1 MLKRVILPGLL
12 ILLVGT
18 VTCLG
23 VFNPGDGSTREA
35 MSPRGQQYS
44 FLSTGSYR
52 LNPVFFAREG
62 RVWDAVNL
70 FVGVPLFLVAWVG
83 AARNSLRGRLLLG
96 GIEAYF
102 LYVYLG
108 SVMMYAFSELFLLYV
123 GIVALSSITFL
134 QTMTDLRI
142 DEIPARVSDRFPRIL
157 FVGYSFVLAASLL
170 VLWMAR
176 ILSILRTG
184 LMPAEYAGLA
194 TLGSQALDLGLLV
207 PLAVVTGVQLLKKT
221 PLGYYLCSV
230 AMAVGLMMFISIPSW
245 IAVPL
250 VQDGKANVFEAI
262 PFFILSIVGIALA
275 LVYYMSI
282 RSEGSPGG
290 QTAAA

>member
-12 ILLVGT
+12 ILLVGI
-18 VTCLG
+18 VTWLG
-23 VFNPGDGSTREA
+23 VFNPGDGSTQEA
-35 MSPRGQQYS
+35 ISPRGQQYS

-70 FVGVPLFLVAWVG
+70 FVAVPLFLVAWFG

-96 GIEAYF
+96 GIEAYL

-108 SVMMYAFSELFLLYV
+108 SVMMYAFSELFVLYV
-123 GIVALSSITFL
+123 GIVALSSVTFL
-134 QTMTDLRI
+134 QTMMDLRI
-142 DEIPARVSDRFPRIL
+142 DQIPARVSDRFPRML

-184 LMPAEYAGLA
+184 LMPAEYAGLT

-207 PLAVVTGVQLLKKT
+207 PLAVATGVQLLKKT

-245 IAVPL
+245 IVVPL

-262 PFFILSIVGIALA
+262 PFFILSVVGIALA
-275 LVYYMSI
+275 LVFYLSI
-282 RSEGSPGG
+282 RSERSPGG
-290 QTAAA
+290 QLAAA